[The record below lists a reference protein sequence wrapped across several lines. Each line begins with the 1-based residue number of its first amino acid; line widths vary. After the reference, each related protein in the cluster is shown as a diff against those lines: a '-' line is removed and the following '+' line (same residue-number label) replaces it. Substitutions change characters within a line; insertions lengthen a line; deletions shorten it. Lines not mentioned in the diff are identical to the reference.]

1 MIGVL
6 GPPIDAWALGVTYF
20 ALIQGRLPF
29 SGDNGDGLDNYTTTH
44 PHMINHQKENPQT
57 WHNILHGVY
66 TVSSTEKMENIG
78 KIRCLLRKIFTRSPA
93 QRPDMAK
100 MYGLFNGYI
109 DEDEESNGDDDEG
122 MGAWSEHDDEEEEED
137 AWTNVNTQSSSI
149 NSRYENT
156 HLNPI
161 LTTMPLSMLFQSYS
175 PLSF

>member
-20 ALIQGRLPF
+20 ALIQGRMPF
-29 SGDNGDGLDNYTTTH
+29 SGDNGGGLDNYTTTH

-57 WHNILHGVY
+57 WHNILHGIY
-66 TVSSTEKMENIG
+66 TVSSTEKMENTG
-78 KIRCLLRKIFTRSPA
+78 KIRCLLRKIFTRSPT

-109 DEDEESNGDDDEG
+109 DEDEESDSDDEG
-122 MGAWSEHDDEEEEED
+122 MGAWSEHDDEEDDD

-149 NSRYENT
+149 NSRYVNT
-156 HLNPI
+156 NLHPI
-161 LTTMPLSMLFQSYS
+161 LTTTFLSI
-175 PLSF
+175 